1 MRERVAIVVK
11 RKGNWKK
18 KSVVCFGS
26 VKFVRPFCNLIV
38 ALLAGLCIITE
49 VIQELK
55 SIFDAVLRNGEV
67 MIDGAGHV
75 LLP

>member
-26 VKFVRPFCNLIV
+26 VKFVRPFSDGIV
-38 ALLAGLCIITE
+38 ALAIVYE
-49 VIQELK
+49 VRTVVEKKVK
-55 SIFDAVLRNGEV
+55 SIPQTVLRNRK
-67 MIDGAGHV
+67 V
-75 LLP
+75 LLKFGVHVVLP